1 MARLLIKTTTSGGQ
15 GGTRSP
21 ALTTRMRGRPR
32 LLTPELET
40 DLVVLL
46 ANGLSVRSAARVVGV
61 SRRSLT
67 RWLAD
72 GLRERVAEARV
83 ARPESADALTEAR
96 LVVAIARAATL
107 GEWRAA
113 AWWLERRH
121 PERWARDR

>member
-1 MARLLIKTTTSGGQ
+1 
-15 GGTRSP
+15 
-21 ALTTRMRGRPR
+21 MRGRPR

-107 GEWRAA
+107 GDWRAA
-113 AWWLERRH
+113 AWWLETQAPRALGTRSL
-121 PERWARDR
+121 RV